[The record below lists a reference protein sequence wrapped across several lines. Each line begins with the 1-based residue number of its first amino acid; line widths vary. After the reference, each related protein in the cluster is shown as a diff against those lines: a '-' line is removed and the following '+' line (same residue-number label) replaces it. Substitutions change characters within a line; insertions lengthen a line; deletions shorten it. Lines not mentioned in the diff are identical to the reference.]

1 MSEEG
6 AKKGSSLLA
15 IFLFGFLSMIF
26 AEVFSGASPL
36 WFLGIWGW
44 FVTLPLYW
52 AHALLLLN
60 LAMKYERT
68 SLTQLYLWGVIFGL
82 YEGWMTKVIW
92 AGYMGDIPAY
102 GVFLGFAVGEFFV
115 IALFWHALFSFI
127 IPILVFQI
135 IVQATNKGEA
145 GSIHTSHLGVISR
158 RKRNYVLLG
167 IIIVAGSLFMM
178 MGLGAD
184 SFSIMI
190 AGITNLAYIVLL
202 SWFVTSWNSKPLDL
216 ESLRLGKTGLSIT
229 IIYLFALY
237 LYTFFT
243 LFPERIPPLGTI
255 LLTIAFYGFVIIL
268 IFVSP
273 RDNRKTIEL
282 PEGIIDSGNINLIL
296 VLFLM
301 LSVSWIT
308 MGSVSL
314 IIGTLFYLAM
324 IFLGPILFFLAVLN
338 VIRKALANR

>member
-282 PEGIIDSGNINLIL
+282 PEGIIDSGNITLFL

-314 IIGTLFYLAM
+314 ILGTLFYLAM

>member
-26 AEVFSGASPL
+26 AEVFSGSAPL

-44 FVTLPLYW
+44 FAVLPLYW
-52 AHALLLLN
+52 AQALLLLN

-82 YEGWMTKVIW
+82 YEGWITKVIW
-92 AGYMGDIPAY
+92 AGYMGDVPAL
-102 GVFLGFAVGEFFV
+102 GTFLGFAIGEFFV
-115 IALFWHALFSFI
+115 IALFWHALFAFI

-145 GSIHTSHLGVISR
+145 ESIHTSHLGVISKG
-158 RKRNYVLLG
+158 KRNYVLLG
-167 IIIVAGSLFMM
+167 IIIVTGSLFMM

-184 SFSIMI
+184 SFSII
-190 AGITNLAYIVLL
+190 VAGITNLAYIVLL
-202 SWFVTSWNSKPLDL
+202 SWFVTSWNSKPMDL
-216 ESLRLGKTGLSIT
+216 ESLRLGKTGLSII
-229 IIYLFALY
+229 IIYLFAY
-237 LYTFFT
+237 YIVSFFT
-243 LFPERIPPLGTI
+243 ILPERIPSLGTI

-273 RDNRKTIEL
+273 KDNRKTIEL
-282 PEGIIDSGNINLIL
+282 PEGIIDSGHITWALII
-296 VLFLM
+296 FLM
-301 LSVSWIT
+301 LAVSWIT
-308 MGSVSL
+308 MGSLSL
-314 IIGTLFYLAM
+314 ILGTLFYLAM
-324 IFLGPILFFLAVLN
+324 VFLGPILFFLAVLN

>member
-26 AEVFSGASPL
+26 AEVFSGAFPL
-36 WFLGIWGW
+36 WFLGQWGW

-52 AHALLLLN
+52 AHAILLLN

-68 SLTQLYLWGVIFGL
+68 SLTQLYLWGVLFGL
-82 YEGWMTKVIW
+82 YEGWITKVIW
-92 AGYMGDIPAY
+92 AGYMGDVPAF
-102 GVFLGFAVGEFFV
+102 GIFLGFAVGEFFV

-135 IVQATNKGEA
+135 IVQATNKGKA

-158 RKRNYVLLG
+158 RRRNYVLLG

-184 SFSIMI
+184 SFSIMV

-216 ESLRLGKTGLSIT
+216 ESLRLGKRGMSIT

-237 LYTFFT
+237 IFTFFT

-255 LLTIAFYGFVIIL
+255 LLTIAFYGFVIVL

-273 RDNRKTIEL
+273 KDNRKTIEL
-282 PEGIIDSGNINLIL
+282 PEGIIDSGHITWALII
-296 VLFLM
+296 FLM
-301 LSVSWIT
+301 LAVSWIT

-314 IIGTLFYLAM
+314 ILGTLFYLAM
-324 IFLGPILFFLAVLN
+324 VFLGPVLFFLAVLN
-338 VIRKALANR
+338 VIRKALADR

>member
-26 AEVFSGASPL
+26 AEVFSGSAPL

-44 FVTLPLYW
+44 FAVLPLYW

-82 YEGWMTKVIW
+82 YEGWITKVIW
-92 AGYMGDIPAY
+92 AGYMGDVPAL
-102 GVFLGFAVGEFFV
+102 GTFLGFAVGEFFV
-115 IALFWHALFSFI
+115 IALFWHALFAFI

-145 GSIHTSHLGVISR
+145 GSIHTSHLGVISKG
-158 RKRNYVLLG
+158 KRNYVLLG
-167 IIIVAGSLFMM
+167 IIIVTGSLFMM

-184 SFSIMI
+184 SFSII
-190 AGITNLAYIVLL
+190 VAGITNLAYIVLL
-202 SWFVTSWNSKPLDL
+202 SWFVTSWNSKPMDL
-216 ESLRLGKTGLSIT
+216 ESLRLGKTGLSII
-229 IIYLFALY
+229 IIYLFAY
-237 LYTFFT
+237 YIVSFFT
-243 LFPERIPPLGTI
+243 ILPERIPSLGTI

-273 RDNRKTIEL
+273 KDNRKTIEL
-282 PEGIIDSGNINLIL
+282 PEGIIDSGHITWALII
-296 VLFLM
+296 FLM
-301 LSVSWIT
+301 LAVSWIT

-314 IIGTLFYLAM
+314 ILGTLFYLAM
-324 IFLGPILFFLAVLN
+324 VFLGPILFFLAVLN